1 MSAGQPGDAHGSA
14 EGVGSADGDRPAF
27 DPRHDAI
34 YQRGY
39 RPGDNRPSNQAPA
52 DSYPAEPA
60 DEADALLAE
69 VLTVE
74 PEPSSRNPFIGVLW
88 VLGVF
93 FFAAGVLLQYIAVGR
108 INANYS
114 FSGNGPL
121 PLELVIQQ
129 MSYSVSPPLMIA
141 GLLIVA
147 GLLFWHATTWRARRN
162 PHQ

>member
-1 MSAGQPGDAHGSA
+1 MSAGQPGDAHGGA
-14 EGVGSADGDRPAF
+14 EGDRPAF

-39 RPGDNRPSNQAPA
+39 RPGDNRPSNQIPA

-69 VLTVE
+69 LLTVE

-88 VLGVF
+88 VIGVF
-93 FFAAGVLLQYIAVGR
+93 FIGSSIALQTVAIGGMNAG
-108 INANYS
+108 YS
-114 FSGNGPL
+114 YSGNGPL
-121 PLELVIQQ
+121 PLGMIIQQ
-129 MSYSVSPPLMIA
+129 LSYSVIPSVLTA